1 MNIQISVSVSIPI
14 PILVSKYVYKRKRI
28 DLTLLLT
35 KTLHSPPP
43 PPPPPSTPFNLS
55 KDEFESLWALK
66 NESNLIFQ
74 NADKGSTIV
83 ILDKESYLKPVET
96 LLKCPSKFKEIP
108 VAPDKHLK
116 CY

>member
-14 PILVSKYVYKRKRI
+14 PILVSKYVHKKKRI

-35 KTLHSPPP
+35 NTLPPP
-43 PPPPPSTPFNLS
+43 FPPPFNLS